1 MTNGHWIAYLVM
13 VAVSGL
19 LRGFTGF
26 GFSITAVPLL
36 SLIMPPSQAIP
47 IVVVLQLVLS
57 AAGLRE
63 AARLADRRSV
73 AVLAVGAAAGTPLGV
88 LALAHMQPATARLVL
103 TILLVLAIALLG
115 RGFRFAR
122 PLPPLRV
129 LLVGLAS
136 GLANGTA
143 GLPGPPVIAY
153 YVASPVA
160 PAAARASMMMFFLL
174 TSLFAVASLVPA
186 GLLTQAALAPVMAGL
201 PLMFAGS
208 WIGAALFRRS
218 KPRQYNQVALG
229 VLAAAAAA
237 SAARAVSGLVSP

>member
-1 MTNGHWIAYLVM
+1 M
-13 VAVSGL
+13 
-19 LRGFTGF
+19 
-26 GFSITAVPLL
+26 
-36 SLIMPPSQAIP
+36 
-47 IVVVLQLVLS
+47 
-57 AAGLRE
+57 
-63 AARLADRRSV
+63 
-73 AVLAVGAAAGTPLGV
+73 GAAAGTPLGV

-143 GLPGPPVIAY
+143 GLPGPP
-153 YVASPVA
+153 
-160 PAAARASMMMFFLL
+160 
-174 TSLFAVASLVPA
+174 
-186 GLLTQAALAPVMAGL
+186 
-201 PLMFAGS
+201 LMFAGS

-218 KPRQYNQVALG
+218 KPRRYNQVALG